1 MLLAA
6 YCLLPT
12 DCQRRDILGEI
23 GILFDGLV
31 ETFSGSLSFSGDSSL
46 NLGICPGLAVGL
58 QGTIGT
64 LSSFLGSRYSHHVD
78 VLLYWRTE

>member
-1 MLLAA
+1 MLLSAN
-6 YCLLPT
+6 CLLPT
-12 DCQRRDILGEI
+12 DCQRRDYLGEV
-23 GILFDGLV
+23 GILFDCLV
-31 ETFSGSLSFSGDSSL
+31 ETLSGSLSFGGDFSL

-78 VLLYWRTE
+78 VLLSWRTE

>member
-1 MLLAA
+1 MLLSA

-12 DCQRRDILGEI
+12 DCQRRDILGEV

-31 ETFSGSLSFSGDSSL
+31 ETLSGSLSFGGDSSL
-46 NLGICPGLAVGL
+46 GLGICPGLAVGL

-64 LSSFLGSRYSHHVD
+64 LPSFIDRCHPHHVD
-78 VLLYWRTE
+78 VLLSWRAE